1 MKRILLVED
10 DTVLANSLARYLK
23 MHGYEVDIAKS
34 YNEAGDK
41 TFENRYDLYIFDINL
56 KDGSGIDL
64 LEDLR
69 FADDKTP
76 TIFISALRDSKTV
89 VKGFNAGAEDYIK
102 KPFDPDELLVRIKVR
117 LESKRETEEEKL
129 SYKDIVVKE
138 NTAYK
143 NGKPVDLTP
152 LQLNFLKK
160 LIKNQGRVVPK
171 ERFFELME
179 HPSDLGLRV
188 TMSKIKKKTGLE
200 IKAVRG
206 LGYILQ

>member
-10 DTVLANSLARYLK
+10 DTVLANSLARYLR
-23 MHGYEVDIAKS
+23 MHGYQVDIAKS
-34 YNEAGDK
+34 YFEAGDK

-56 KDGSGIDL
+56 KDGNGIHL

-117 LESKRETEEEKL
+117 LESKREIEEEKL

-143 NGKPVDLTP
+143 NGTPLDLTP